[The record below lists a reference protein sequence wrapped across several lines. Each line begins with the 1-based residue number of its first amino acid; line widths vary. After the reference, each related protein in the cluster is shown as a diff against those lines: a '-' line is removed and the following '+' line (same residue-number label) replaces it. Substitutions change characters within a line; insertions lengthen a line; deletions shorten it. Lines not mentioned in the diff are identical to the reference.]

1 MVVAALNI
9 VIVFTFTVY
18 EPTVALA
25 ANNDADKKDEI
36 YYGSFAGGGLVSSE
50 KETFTYA
57 RKTTESYFINQS
69 FPKYYNA
76 NGDLKNTCANVTKYY
91 GSDDIFYCD
100 VEDENV
106 LINDYGIKA
115 YFPKV
120 KADIVNIISS
130 SSDGILN
137 GAVLEYFVY
146 DKIVFNAEFVTIS
159 KNCILQKY
167 DSYFNHTNLQKWKNF
182 ELKYMSLYNINTFFY
197 NISIHFTDGSYNYF
211 LTVESEEDLQP
222 NEILDFLYK

>member
-1 MVVAALNI
+1 MHKYVESTKL
-9 VIVFTFTVY
+9 
-18 EPTVALA
+18 
-25 ANNDADKKDEI
+25 DKDIAFK
-36 YYGSFAGGGLVSSE
+36 
-50 KETFTYA
+50 K
-57 RKTTESYFINQS
+57 
-69 FPKYYNA
+69 
-76 NGDLKNTCANVTKYY
+76 LKNNSESIKKTQIKYKPKIAFAAMLCTIIVVLSITLPLTLIKDYEDITKYY

>member
-1 MVVAALNI
+1 M
-9 VIVFTFTVY
+9 
-18 EPTVALA
+18 
-25 ANNDADKKDEI
+25 NDREFDEI
-36 YYGSFAGGGLVSSE
+36 MHKYV
-50 KETFTYA
+50 
-57 RKTTESYFINQS
+57 ESTKLDKDIAF
-69 FPKYYNA
+69 KK
-76 NGDLKNTCANVTKYY
+76 LKNNSESIKKAQIKYKPKIAFAVMLCTIIVVLSITLPLTLIKDYEDITKYY
-91 GSDDIFYCD
+91 SSNDVSYSN

-130 SSDGILN
+130 NLDGILD
-137 GAVLEYFVY
+137 GAVLQYYIY
-146 DKIVFNAEFVTIS
+146 DINIFNVELIMLS

-167 DSYFNHTNLQKWKNF
+167 DKYFDYTVVQKWNNF
-182 ELKYMSLYNINTFFY
+182 ELKYISLYNTNTFYY
-197 NISIHFTDGSYNYF
+197 NINIYFTDGSYNYF